1 MERAGGRDLGDLRRL
16 LPYLAPY
23 KGQLAAAVLALI
35 VAAIAVLGLGVGLR
49 VLIDRGLAQTD
60 TRILDQALAVLMVIV
75 VVLAIASFARS
86 WLVSWIGERVVTDL
100 RRDVFERMITMSPTF
115 FEVTR
120 IGEVHSRLVTDTS
133 VMQTVF
139 GSSLSMALRNV
150 LLLAGGTT
158 MLAVTSP
165 RLTAIVLLMVPVVL
179 MPVLVFGRR
188 VRRLSRLSQDHL
200 AEVGHRVEESLNA
213 IPTVQAFVREIFE
226 RERFSD
232 TAETAFDTAVRRIT
246 ARSFLFS
253 SVILLLFGGV
263 AGVLWIGG
271 HDVLA
276 GRISGGDLASF
287 VFYAVIVA
295 AAAGALSEVWGEI
308 QRAAGAAERLSELL
322 RARSD
327 IGEAANPLVLP
338 EPPQG
343 IISVRDVVF
352 HYDTR
357 PDEPALDH
365 VSFDVDRGETVALV
379 GHSGSGKSTLFH
391 LLLRFHDP
399 QEGTIAVDGVDVR
412 HAPIASLRRRIA
424 LVPQE
429 SVIFGASIA
438 DNIRY
443 GRPGASP
450 DDVRTAARNAF
461 AAGFIDRL
469 ADGYDTFVGERG
481 TRLSVGERQRIAI
494 ARAILK
500 DAPLLLLDEATS
512 ALDAESE
519 RQVQKALKTLMANR
533 TTLVIAHRLATV
545 LKADRII
552 VLHEGQ
558 VVESGRHEDL
568 LAADGRYARLVQLQF
583 DDSLL
588 ARQ

>member
-1 MERAGGRDLGDLRRL
+1 MAG
-16 LPYLAPY
+16 
-23 KGQLAAAVLALI
+23 AVLALV
-35 VAAIAVLGLGVGLR
+35 VAAVAVLGIGVGLR
-49 VLIDRGLAQTD
+49 VLIDRGLVETD
-60 TRILDQALAVLMVIV
+60 TGILDQALVVLMVIV

-100 RRDVFERMITMSPTF
+100 RRDVFKRMIAMSPTF

-133 VMQTVF
+133 VLQTVV
-139 GSSLSMALRNV
+139 GSSLSMALRNI

-158 MLAVTSP
+158 MLAVTSA

-200 AEVGHRVEESLNA
+200 ADVGHRVDESLSA
-213 IPTVQAFVREIFE
+213 VPTVQAFVRETFE
-226 RERFSD
+226 RERFGD
-232 TAETAFDTAVRRIT
+232 TAEMAFRTAVRRIT

-253 SVILLLFGGV
+253 SVILLLFGGI

-295 AAAGALSEVWGEI
+295 AAAGVLSEIWGEI

-327 IGEAANPLVLP
+327 ICEPASPLALP
-338 EPPQG
+338 EPPRG
-343 IISVRDVVF
+343 IVSVQDVVF
-352 HYDTR
+352 RYDTR
-357 PDEPALDH
+357 PDEPALDG
-365 VSFDVDRGETVALV
+365 VSFDVGCGETVALV
-379 GHSGSGKSTLFH
+379 GHSGAGKSTLFR

-399 QEGTIAVDGVDVR
+399 QEGAIALDGVNVR
-412 HAPIASLRRRIA
+412 DAPIASLRQRMA

-429 SVIFGASIA
+429 PVIFGASIA

-443 GRPGASP
+443 GRPGATL
-450 DDVRTAARNAF
+450 DDVHAAAQSAF

-519 RQVQKALKTLMANR
+519 RQVQKALKTLMAGR

-552 VLHEGQ
+552 VLDEGRM
-558 VVESGRHEDL
+558 VESGRHEEL
-568 LAADGRYARLVQLQF
+568 LAADGRYARLAELQF
-583 DDSLL
+583 DDTVPDPG
-588 ARQ
+588 